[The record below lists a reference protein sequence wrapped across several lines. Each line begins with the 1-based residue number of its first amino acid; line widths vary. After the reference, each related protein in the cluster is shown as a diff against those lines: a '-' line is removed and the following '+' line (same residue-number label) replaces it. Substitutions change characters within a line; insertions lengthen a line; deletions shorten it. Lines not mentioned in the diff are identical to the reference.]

1 MEKQYYFQ
9 TDRFRLPE
17 ETHKH
22 EKNLLL
28 YMNKFDR
35 RIYSIK
41 KYDSLIQT
49 FFKIIIGTTIGRMTR
64 MGPAKSKNHWSRIAR
79 NIPNFLLN
87 FFIVYFVF
95 LIMRYLFTLVIIYR
109 KHKPLN
115 TKTLY
120 PQTLVSPKINLL

>member
-1 MEKQYYFQ
+1 MEKQCYFQ

-35 RIYSIK
+35 RIYSNK

-64 MGPAKSKNHWSRIAR
+64 IVQKIGGRGLQRARIIGR
-79 NIPNFLLN
+79 E
-87 FFIVYFVF
+87 
-95 LIMRYLFTLVIIYR
+95 
-109 KHKPLN
+109 
-115 TKTLY
+115 
-120 PQTLVSPKINLL
+120 

>member
-9 TDRFRLPE
+9 TNRFRLPE
-17 ETHKH
+17 ETYKH
-22 EKNLLL
+22 ENNLLL

-35 RIYSIK
+35 RIYSNK

-79 NIPNFLLN
+79 NILNFVLN

-95 LIMRYLFTLVIIYR
+95 LIMRYLFTSVIINR